1 MTLSNHRFLFEDI
14 ISSLFQ
20 SHRYLFIIIFL
31 TVPETTVRPL
41 YASASINHFR
51 DRVIM
56 GSTSNETIMSSFMML
71 DFFFLDLLVPGLF
84 WLTIVK
90 NEEILVHFKLPT

>member
-41 YASASINHFR
+41 YASASINRFR
-51 DRVIM
+51 DRVIDE
-56 GSTSNETIMSSFMML
+56 S
-71 DFFFLDLLVPGLF
+71 LVEN
-84 WLTIVK
+84 IS
-90 NEEILVHFKLPT
+90 